1 MRTNS
6 SAAPVTRR
14 STTCARTATVP
25 GSRVPAPA
33 PRLTGETVHLDL
45 DWFVRKDTTHVAVS
59 YSSAPVDLTDGG
71 CLGWGGFVRAG
82 GQVGY
87 QQGFTNA
94 AADGL
99 AVVNHCAAGEGTGM
113 TSEPAS
119 DPKGRP
125 TLAWRARR
133 SDQR

>member
-1 MRTNS
+1 MVVIV
-6 SAAPVTRR
+6 AARPVLGPFGFHHG
-14 STTCARTATVP
+14 CA
-25 GSRVPAPA
+25 SF
-33 PRLTGETVHLDL
+33 LDQP
-45 DWFVRKDTTHVAVS
+45 DRA
-59 YSSAPVDLTDGG
+59 GG
-71 CLGWGGFVRAG
+71 CLDWGGFVRAG

-113 TSEPAS
+113 TREPAS